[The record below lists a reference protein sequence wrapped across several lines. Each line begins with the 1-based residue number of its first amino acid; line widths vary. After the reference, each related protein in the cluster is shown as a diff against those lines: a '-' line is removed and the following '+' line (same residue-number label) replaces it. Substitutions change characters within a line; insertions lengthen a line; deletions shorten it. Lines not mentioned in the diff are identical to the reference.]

1 MELSSSFT
9 IFGSVTVMIKDRVQM
24 VERAQLLLASG
35 KREEA
40 IKILKELQNFS
51 APVCCSRKYR
61 V

>member
-1 MELSSSFT
+1 
-9 IFGSVTVMIKDRVQM
+9 MIKDRVQM

-51 APVCCSRKYR
+51 PPVCCSRKYM